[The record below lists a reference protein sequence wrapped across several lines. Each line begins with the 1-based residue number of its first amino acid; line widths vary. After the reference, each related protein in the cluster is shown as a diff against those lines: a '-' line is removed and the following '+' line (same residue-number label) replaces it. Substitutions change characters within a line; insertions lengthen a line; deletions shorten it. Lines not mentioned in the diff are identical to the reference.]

1 MKAIHAI
8 GLTGAALLV
17 AVSLQ
22 AHAQTSD
29 AAPAADTS
37 AQSAKSQHK
46 ADRAANRS
54 LGRKVR
60 NALSKAMGVS
70 ASHITVRSAGGAI
83 TLQGTVPEVADS
95 QKAEDIAK
103 GIEGVTSVKNALSIR
118 PQGT

>member
-1 MKAIHAI
+1 MYAIHAI
-8 GLTGAALLV
+8 KLAGAALLV
-17 AVSLQ
+17 AVSFQ
-22 AHAQTSD
+22 ANAQTSD
-29 AAPAADTS
+29 AAPPADTG

-83 TLQGTVPEVADS
+83 TLQGTVPEATDS
-95 QKAEDIAK
+95 QKAEEIAK
-103 GIEGVTSVKNALSIR
+103 GVAGVESVKNALSIR
-118 PQGT
+118 PAGT